1 MKKYNTLILSG
12 GGVRG
17 FGLLGSLQYLMLN
30 KYLDNVHKFI
40 GVSIGAILSVI
51 IIVGYEPTEIIIKF
65 IQCNYFKQFGS
76 YSIIQALKG
85 NGFLSFDDFKKI
97 LEELILEKVD
107 HIPTL
112 EELHSLFGKEFI
124 CLTFNY
130 TLRKEVVLSRK
141 THPDLSILDALR
153 MTSNVPFI
161 FDPFVYEENVYFDGF
176 LSNNFPLNLILEDDV
191 CIAIS
196 CVKTEWK
203 DDSQNLET
211 WKLIWNLLLLPLYQL
226 QDIKNKPYRKQCDI
240 IELNLSQYT
249 MLDYKLKPKVM
260 LDMFSEGYCKVNEYF
275 QQNENIANESESS
288 S

>member
-30 KYLDNVHKFI
+30 KYLDNVQKFI

-51 IIVGYEPTEIIIKF
+51 IILGYEPTEIIIKF
-65 IQCNYFKQFGS
+65 IQCNYFKQLGS
-76 YSIIQALKG
+76 YSIVQALKG
-85 NGFLSFDDFKKI
+85 NGFLSFEDFKKI

-112 EELHSLFGKEFI
+112 EELHAISGKEFL

-130 TLRKEVVLSRK
+130 TSRKEVILSRQ
-141 THPDLSILDALR
+141 THPNLNILDALR

-161 FDPFVYEENVYFDGF
+161 FDPFVHEDNVYFDGF
-176 LSNNFPLNLILEDDV
+176 LSNNFPINLIEESDV

-203 DDSQNLET
+203 DDSQNLES

-249 MLDYKLKPKVM
+249 MLDYKLKPKTM

-275 QQNENIANESESS
+275 HPPDS
-288 S
+288 

>member
-30 KYLDNVHKFI
+30 RYLDDVQKFI

-51 IIVGYEPTEIIIKF
+51 IILGYEPTEIIIKF

-76 YSIIQALKG
+76 YSIVQALKG
-85 NGFLSFDDFKKI
+85 NGFLSFEDFKKI

-112 EELHSLFGKEFI
+112 EELHAISGKEFL

-130 TLRKEVVLSRK
+130 TLRKEVILSRQ
-141 THPDLSILDALR
+141 THPNLNILDALR

-161 FDPFVYEENVYFDGF
+161 FDPFVHEDNVYFDGF
-176 LSNNFPLNLILEDDV
+176 LSNNFPINLIDESDV

-203 DDSQNLET
+203 DDSQNLES

-226 QDIKNKPYRKQCDI
+226 QDIKNRPYRKQCDI

-249 MLDYKLKPKVM
+249 MLDYKLKPKIM

-275 QQNENIANESESS
+275 HPPDS
-288 S
+288 

>member
-17 FGLLGSLQYLMLN
+17 FGLLGTLQYLMLN
-30 KYLDNVHKFI
+30 KYLDNVQKFI

-51 IIVGYEPTEIIIKF
+51 IILGYEPTEIIIKF
-65 IQCNYFKQFGS
+65 IQCNYFKQLGS

-161 FDPFVYEENVYFDGF
+161 FDPFVHEDNVYFDGF
-176 LSNNFPLNLILEDDV
+176 LSNNFPINLILEDDI

-260 LDMFSEGYCKVNEYF
+260 LDMFSEGYCKVNDYF
-275 QQNENIANESESS
+275 QLNENNANENEPSS
-288 S
+288 